1 MTITPDA
8 NVDYEKNI
16 VKDEKL
22 ASKKKFDTRE
32 GIMVFDKVDKEEKTI
47 NVMAVSLYENLLI
60 LDGVR
65 YKILN
70 MLTKCDTNF

>member
-1 MTITPDA
+1 M
-8 NVDYEKNI
+8 
-16 VKDEKL
+16 
-22 ASKKKFDTRE
+22 SKKKFDTRE

-60 LDGVR
+60 LEGVR

>member
-1 MTITPDA
+1 
-8 NVDYEKNI
+8 V
-16 VKDEKL
+16 
-22 ASKKKFDTRE
+22 SKKKFDTRE

>member
-1 MTITPDA
+1 MTVTPDA
-8 NVDYEKNI
+8 NVDYGKNT

-22 ASKKKFDTRE
+22 VSEKKFDTRE
-32 GIMVFDKVDKEEKTI
+32 GILVFDKEDGEEKTI

-60 LDGVR
+60 LEGVR

-70 MLTKCDTNF
+70 MLTK

>member
-22 ASKKKFDTRE
+22 VSKKKFDTRE